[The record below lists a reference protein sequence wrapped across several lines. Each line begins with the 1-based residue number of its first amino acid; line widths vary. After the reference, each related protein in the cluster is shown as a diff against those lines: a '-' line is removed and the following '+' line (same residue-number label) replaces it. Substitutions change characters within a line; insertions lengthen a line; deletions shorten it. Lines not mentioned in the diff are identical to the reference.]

1 MFQQDTEQQ
10 KLIAKHTQDNP
21 PQTQSNTKKRKN
33 GKV

>member
-21 PQTQSNTKKRKN
+21 PQTQEEN